1 MKPKLLKIHGFR
13 DRSAGKNN
21 VDRLIDLSDV
31 EIDSDSLDYGFVH
44 LFRVHFFNRGLIKR
58 IAEAIA
64 QPRVKYVLAHSNGL
78 HFALKAMKRLQKQ
91 GRLDPQIIL
100 FSVSGC
106 SNTRRKMPPIK
117 QVYNFYSRHDGAL
130 KAATYIPLSSWG
142 RFGARP
148 YKGKSTN
155 VTDID
160 CSYFVDGHSSW
171 FWPVADVMITNMIN
185 QRIKFHNEVTK

>member
-1 MKPKLLKIHGFR
+1 MTLKLLKIHGFR
-13 DRSAGKNN
+13 DRSAGRNN
-21 VDRLIDLSDV
+21 VDRLKGIKGV

-44 LFRVHFFNRGLIKR
+44 LIRVHFFNRGLIKR
-58 IAEAIA
+58 IANAID
-64 QPRVKYVLAHSNGL
+64 QPGVKYILAHSNGL
-78 HFALKAMKRLQKQ
+78 HFTLKALKRLQKK
-91 GRLDPQIIL
+91 GRLNPDLIL

-106 SNTRRKMPPIK
+106 SNTRRRMPPIK

-142 RFGARP
+142 RFGTRP

-160 CSYFVDGHSSW
+160 CSWFVKGHSEW
-171 FWPVADVMITNMIN
+171 FWPEADFHITDMIN
-185 QRIKFHNEVTK
+185 QRIKFHNETTP